1 LKKNILLLGHN
12 SYVGRNLKFYF
23 KEQNSSLFLLKHH
36 FLDFDILNLSEKDFY
51 IKYFYKKY
59 FKLGTI
65 VNLVHIHKQNF
76 SDEVT
81 INKMLINK
89 IIFFK
94 KISKSRLIF
103 FSSVNSAYDKS
114 NKYAYSKKVVED
126 QILRTSG
133 YLIIRPS
140 TIIQKK
146 KSHIIGGR
154 NGKSLD
160 IINNLI
166 KNFGIIPI
174 PGNGKFLHTVCFV
187 KNLCNFVL
195 IECKRN
201 IFKNKIINFFSGEYI
216 TYKEFLDYIL
226 TNYKKNILYIPLPV
240 FFLNFCF
247 NFISFLTFKKLN
259 IQLLNNLLSQKIEF
273 DYSKKI
279 NEYIKLE
286 KILK

>member
-1 LKKNILLLGHN
+1 MKKNILLLGHN

-59 FKLGTI
+59 FKLGII

-89 IIFFK
+89 IIYFK

-126 QILRTSG
+126 QILRTNG

-154 NGKSLD
+154 NGKSLE

-174 PGNGKFLHTVCFV
+174 PGNGNFLHTVCFI
-187 KNLCNFVL
+187 KNLCNFTL

-226 TNYKKNILYIPLPV
+226 RNYKKNILYMPLPV

-247 NFISFLTFKKLN
+247 KFISFLTFKKIN
-259 IQLLNNLLSQKIEF
+259 IQLLNNLLGQKIEF

-279 NEYIKLE
+279 NEYLKLE